1 MGYVDFIRNRNRY
14 ISLLKS
20 RQTGFSFVVAIK
32 GLVKALD
39 PARTQYTK
47 QFVSYNEED
56 AQDILHDSFVK
67 ILTNID
73 KVDEN
78 WAYVGWMKTIVVNTA
93 INAYRER
100 AKTSGSVDI
109 DDVQETIEDVR
120 IETSD
125 FLTRELLLKFISELP
140 EGYRTVFN
148 LYEID
153 GYSHLEITQ
162 MTGISYSTVRSQLFK
177 AKRALKKKIEK
188 YLGEIIEK

>member
-1 MGYVDFIRNRNRY
+1 MESDSELIRKCKQGDPQSQSQLYNKYAPMLMAICLRY
-14 ISLLKS
+14 
-20 RQTGFSFVVAIK
+20 
-32 GLVKALD
+32 
-39 PARTQYTK
+39 AR
-47 QFVSYNEED
+47 NEED
-56 AQDILHDSFVK
+56 AEDILHDSFVK

-93 INAYRER
+93 INAYRDR
-100 AKTSGSVDI
+100 MKTGVNVDI
-109 DDVQETIEDVR
+109 DEMQEAFEDVR
-120 IETSD
+120 LSQSD
-125 FLTRELLLKFISELP
+125 FLSRELLLKCINELP

-153 GYSHLEITQ
+153 GYSHLEITK

>member
-1 MGYVDFIRNRNRY
+1 MESDSELIRKCKQGDPKSQSELYRKYAPMLMAICMRY
-14 ISLLKS
+14 
-20 RQTGFSFVVAIK
+20 
-32 GLVKALD
+32 
-39 PARTQYTK
+39 AR
-47 QFVSYNEED
+47 NEED

>member
-1 MGYVDFIRNRNRY
+1 MESDSELIRKCKEGDPKSQSQLYNKYAPMLMSICMRY
-14 ISLLKS
+14 
-20 RQTGFSFVVAIK
+20 
-32 GLVKALD
+32 
-39 PARTQYTK
+39 AR
-47 QFVSYNEED
+47 NEED

-93 INAYRER
+93 INAYRDKM
-100 AKTSGSVDI
+100 KTGVNVDI
-109 DDVQETIEDVR
+109 EEVQEVIEDVR
-120 IETSD
+120 LSQSD
-125 FLTRELLLKFISELP
+125 FLSRELLLKCISELP

-153 GYSHLEITQ
+153 GYSHLDITK

>member
-1 MGYVDFIRNRNRY
+1 MESDSEFIRKCKQGDPQSQSQLYNKYAPMLMAICLRY
-14 ISLLKS
+14 
-20 RQTGFSFVVAIK
+20 
-32 GLVKALD
+32 
-39 PARTQYTK
+39 AR
-47 QFVSYNEED
+47 NEED
-56 AQDILHDSFVK
+56 AEDILHDSFVK

-93 INAYRER
+93 INAYRDR
-100 AKTSGSVDI
+100 MKTGGSVDI
-109 DDVQETIEDVR
+109 DEMQDVIEDVR
-120 IETSD
+120 MKPSD
-125 FLTRELLLKFISELP
+125 FLSRELLLKCINELP

-153 GYSHLEITQ
+153 GYSHLEITK

>member
-1 MGYVDFIRNRNRY
+1 MESDSELIRRCKQGDPESQALLYKKYAPMLMAICLRY
-14 ISLLKS
+14 
-20 RQTGFSFVVAIK
+20 
-32 GLVKALD
+32 
-39 PARTQYTK
+39 AR
-47 QFVSYNEED
+47 NEED
-56 AQDILHDSFVK
+56 AEDILHDSFVK
-67 ILTNID
+67 ILTNIG

-93 INAYRER
+93 INAYRDR
-100 AKTSGSVDI
+100 VKASANVDI
-109 DDVQETIEDVR
+109 DEMQEVIEDVR
-120 IETSD
+120 LVKSD
-125 FLTRELLLKFISELP
+125 FLTRELLLKCISELP

-153 GYSHLEITQ
+153 GYSHLEITK

>member
-1 MGYVDFIRNRNRY
+1 MESDSELIRKCKQGDPKSQAQLYNKYAPMLMAICLRY
-14 ISLLKS
+14 
-20 RQTGFSFVVAIK
+20 
-32 GLVKALD
+32 
-39 PARTQYTK
+39 AR
-47 QFVSYNEED
+47 NEED
-56 AQDILHDSFVK
+56 AEDILHDSFVK

-93 INAYRER
+93 INAYRDR
-100 AKTSGSVDI
+100 IKTGANVDI
-109 DDVQETIEDVR
+109 DEMQDVIEDVR
-120 IETSD
+120 LVKSD
-125 FLTRELLLKFISELP
+125 FLTRELLLKCISELP

-153 GYSHLEITQ
+153 GYSHLEITK

-188 YLGEIIEK
+188 YLGDIIEK

>member
-1 MGYVDFIRNRNRY
+1 MESDSELIRKCKQGDPQSQSQLYNKYAPMLMAICMRY
-14 ISLLKS
+14 
-20 RQTGFSFVVAIK
+20 
-32 GLVKALD
+32 
-39 PARTQYTK
+39 AR
-47 QFVSYNEED
+47 NEED
-56 AQDILHDSFVK
+56 AEDILHDSFVK

-93 INAYRER
+93 INAYRDKLK
-100 AKTSGSVDI
+100 AGVNVDI
-109 DDVQETIEDVR
+109 DEMQEVIEDVR
-120 IETSD
+120 MEQSD
-125 FLTRELLLKFISELP
+125 FLSRELLLKCISELP

-153 GYSHLEITQ
+153 GYSHLEITK